1 MNFDFVAN
9 LKSGRLTE
17 RFIKNME
24 RYLLTLPDGPVQ
36 IIIKKYRR
44 KRTDPQNKYYFG
56 VVVPILMEYTGY
68 TKDEMHEAL
77 KWKFLKIEK
86 PGMPP
91 TVGSTKK
98 LNTKEF
104 EEYLENI
111 KRWAAV
117 DLSLYIPDPNEEA
130 V

>member
-17 RFIKNME
+17 RFIENME

-44 KRTDPQNKYYFG
+44 NRTDPQNKYYFG
-56 VVVPILMEYTGY
+56 VVVPILMDYTGY

-130 V
+130 A